1 MHVSEQYNILG
12 GKYKEECTRTECVL
26 AAQPICF
33 GQENKGRCHFRVTSH
48 GFSDTTSHYLH
59 RQLQRL
65 ADESRTTRQTM
76 EHELDEINNELEQE
90 QAHARAL
97 QVRLTDRMRLHAVYS
112 L

>member
-1 MHVSEQYNILG
+1 MS
-12 GKYKEECTRTECVL
+12 L

-33 GQENKGRCHFRVTSH
+33 GQENKPFSH
-48 GFSDTTSHYLH
+48 DNSGFLTTASHSLH

-97 QVRLTDRMRLHAVYS
+97 QVCSTDRTRLQTVILYDPHDLYVS
-112 L
+112 LTSLA